1 MADNSERS
9 IVLLPETRLLEP
21 VSGSN
26 RITAAM
32 VHEALTIAKEHILPY
47 LEESSETQYARGIS
61 CLQGY
66 YGPVE
71 YVEAA
76 KWLRMAANRGHTG
89 AQNNLGYLYQHG
101 FGLQQSNG
109 EAFRWYMKAAEGELG
124 WGKDSIGRCYRD
136 GVGVEKDLF
145 QAYKWFQL
153 AADQGVQIARQE
165 AERLASLMDL
175 SEYKRAYALYREA
188 SDQEQPA
195 IRDSLPGADASMTS
209 KRRAYFYHFKCA
221 TRALGRERRP
231 LFWLHAKMCDSI
243 SKYLLGSE
251 PESLPPAELPSDVA
265 DRHTHKP

>member
-1 MADNSERS
+1 MTDNSERS
-9 IVLLPETRLLEP
+9 IVHLSESRLQEP
-21 VSGSN
+21 VLGSN
-26 RITAAM
+26 RIVAAM
-32 VHEALTIAKEHILPY
+32 VHEALTLAKDHILPN
-47 LEESSETQYARGIS
+47 LEESCETQYARGIS
-61 CLQGY
+61 CLQGH

-76 KWLRMAANRGHTG
+76 KWLRMAADRGHAG

-101 FGLQQSNG
+101 FGLQQNNE
-109 EAFRWYMKAAEGELG
+109 EAFRWYKKAAEAELG

-136 GVGVEKDLF
+136 GVGVGKDLF

-175 SEYKRAYALYREA
+175 SEYRRAYAIYRES

-195 IRDSLPGADASMTS
+195 IRDSLPGADASISS
-209 KRRAYFYHFKCA
+209 KRRAYLYHFKCA
-221 TRALGRERRP
+221 KRALGRERRP

-243 SKYLLGSE
+243 SKDLLGSE
-251 PESLPPAELPSDVA
+251 AESLPPTELRFDLA
-265 DRHTHKP
+265 DRNTGKP